1 MEQKFHSIRQS
12 IPHSSPSGGNSGFRT
27 NAGDCPDRVG
37 VVPRAL
43 LAGYLPVAGWLNS
56 SSGHTV
62 LRPKSLILIER
73 VEYIMSEKLEK
84 NTNASCSL
92 HEPIKEQNLLENET
106 ELEMERVF

>member
-56 SSGHTV
+56 TSGHTV
-62 LRPKSLILIER
+62 LVLTER
-73 VEYIMSEKLEK
+73 VEYILSQKLEK
-84 NTNASCSL
+84 IQTLLAPYMSL
-92 HEPIKEQNLLENET
+92 LRSKIYWRMKLS
-106 ELEMERVF
+106 